1 MSVVPT
7 RRVFVQVRLKL
18 HRNFSVHHAKMGLRI
33 RWTRNS
39 IIPWITN
46 RSGHGAKMEAATID
60 KVWEADRLDRRQDAD
75 FLYNFI
81 TGEISKRKSREK
93 RSSYSLNIDAQWGGG
108 KSFFLERFGK
118 QAEMRGHVVAYV
130 NAWKDDHVGDPYIA
144 IMAAIDRA
152 FAPHVKKDS
161 AVKTAWKTVKSNG
174 GRIAVK
180 AAGGAIRS
188 LAKKHFDITADDILG
203 EDADQSLVSEAA
215 EAAIESSIETGAA
228 EIDKLFDRT
237 LEALI
242 GQFQKADK
250 AIQTFREKLA
260 AAVDALDKSGKKA
273 PFFVL
278 VDELDRC
285 RPSYAV
291 QLLERI
297 KHLFEVDGVA
307 FVFATNSQQLQHS
320 IAGAYGQGFD
330 GFTYLKRF
338 FERTYIFGAVSAKRR
353 IEDLCANF
361 DSKKVRVPEDDMV
374 EFLTSGCTSYG
385 LDLRAVEQVL
395 EMIEVTVSAWP
406 HKLPLDLVLLFPLCV
421 TFYRQGEL
429 SWAAAQ
435 RNLPTGWYMGSILTM
450 HRDGVQLDHRISI
463 HRAFSSAIDRFESME
478 KIMKN
483 RHSSDDDRTEEYVYR
498 TFSPEWNG
506 VTIARSAPSIQTGLL
521 DLVANAGGLIE
532 TTQSQ
537 RDS

>member
-1 MSVVPT
+1 
-7 RRVFVQVRLKL
+7 
-18 HRNFSVHHAKMGLRI
+18 
-33 RWTRNS
+33 
-39 IIPWITN
+39 
-46 RSGHGAKMEAATID
+46 MEAKTTEQIWD
-60 KVWEADRLDRRQDAD
+60 ADRLDRRQKAD

-81 TGEISKRKSREK
+81 VGEVAKRKRLGR
-93 RSSYSLNIDAQWGGG
+93 RSSYSLNIDAEWGGG

-118 QAEMRGHVVAYV
+118 QAEAEGHVVASV
-130 NAWKDDHVGDPYIA
+130 NAWKDDHAGDPYIA

-161 AVKTAWKTVKSNG
+161 SVKTAWKSVKSNG

-215 EAAIESSIETGAA
+215 EAAIKSSIETGAG
-228 EIDKLFDRT
+228 EIEKLFDRT

-260 AAVDALDKSGKKA
+260 AAVEALDKSGKKA
-273 PFFVL
+273 PLFIL
-278 VDELDRC
+278 IDELDRC

-291 QLLERI
+291 HLLERI

-320 IAGAYGQGFD
+320 IAGAYGQGFN
-330 GFTYLKRF
+330 GFAYLKRF
-338 FERTYIFGAVSAKRR
+338 FDRTYIFGPVSAKRR
-353 IEDLCANF
+353 IEDLCVTIDNR
-361 DSKKVRVPEDDMV
+361 KVRAPDDDMV
-374 EFLTSGCTSYG
+374 EFLASGCTAYG
-385 LDLRAVEQVL
+385 LDLRAIEQVL

-406 HKLPLDLVLLFPLCV
+406 HKIPLDLMLLLPLCV
-421 TFYRQGEL
+421 AFYRTGEL

-435 RNLPTGWYMGSILTM
+435 GNLPNAWYIGTIVVM
-450 HRDGVQLDHRISI
+450 HRDGVQVDRRISI
-463 HRAFSSAIDRFESME
+463 NRAFSSAIDRFESME

-483 RHSSDDDRTEEYVYR
+483 RHSSAEDRTEDYVSG

>member
-1 MSVVPT
+1 
-7 RRVFVQVRLKL
+7 
-18 HRNFSVHHAKMGLRI
+18 
-33 RWTRNS
+33 
-39 IIPWITN
+39 
-46 RSGHGAKMEAATID
+46 MEAKTTEQI
-60 KVWEADRLDRRQDAD
+60 WEADRLDRRQKAD

-81 TGEISKRKSREK
+81 VGEVAKRKRLGR
-93 RSSYSLNIDAQWGGG
+93 RSSYSLNIDAEWGGG

-118 QAEMRGHVVAYV
+118 QAELEGHVVAYV
-130 NAWKDDHVGDPYIA
+130 NAWKDDHAGDPYIA

-188 LAKKHFDITADDILG
+188 LAKKHFDITADDILAD
-203 EDADQSLVSEAA
+203 DADHSLVSEAA
-215 EAAIESSIETGAA
+215 EAAIDSSIETGVA

-242 GQFQKADK
+242 GQFQKTDK

-260 AAVDALDKSGKKA
+260 AAVAALDKSGKKA

-291 QLLERI
+291 HLLERI

-338 FERTYIFGAVSAKRR
+338 FDRTYIFSAVSAKRR
-353 IEDLCANF
+353 IEELCATI
-361 DSKKVRVPEDDMV
+361 DSKKVRVPDDDMV
-374 EFLTSGCTSYG
+374 EFITSGCTSYG
-385 LDLRAVEQVL
+385 LDLRAIEQVL

-406 HKLPLDLVLLFPLCV
+406 HKIPLDLVLLFPLCV
-421 TFYRQGEL
+421 AFYRTGEL
-429 SWAAAQ
+429 DWAAAQ
-435 RNLPTGWYMGSILTM
+435 RSVPSSWFIGQTFMQ
-450 HRDGVQLDHRISI
+450 RDGSQVDRRINI
-463 HRAFSSAIDRFESME
+463 HRAFGSAITLFDSMD
-478 KIMKN
+478 KIMRN
-483 RHSSDDDRTEEYVYR
+483 RNSAADDRTADYVHGV
-498 TFSPEWNG
+498 FSPEWNG
-506 VTIARSAPSIQTGLL
+506 VSVLRTAPSIQTGLL
-521 DLVANAGGLIE
+521 DLVANAGGLVTPNKDGSE
-532 TTQSQ
+532 AA
-537 RDS
+537 

>member
-1 MSVVPT
+1 MRTMVKTETVEQIWS
-7 RRVFVQVRLKL
+7 
-18 HRNFSVHHAKMGLRI
+18 
-33 RWTRNS
+33 
-39 IIPWITN
+39 
-46 RSGHGAKMEAATID
+46 
-60 KVWEADRLDRRQDAD
+60 ADLLDRRQDAD

-81 TGEISKRKSREK
+81 TGEISKRKSRGK

-118 QAEMRGHVVAYV
+118 QAVMRGHVVAYV

-152 FAPHVKKDS
+152 FAPHVKKDG

-174 GRIAVK
+174 GRIAIK

-203 EDADQSLVSEAA
+203 ADQSLVSEAA
-215 EAAIESSIETGAA
+215 EAAIDGSIETGAA

-260 AAVDALDKSGKKA
+260 GAVDALDKSGKKA

-285 RPSYAV
+285 RPAYAV
-291 QLLERI
+291 HLLERI

-338 FERTYIFGAVSAKRR
+338 FDRTYVFSEISPKRR
-353 IEDLCANF
+353 VEELCSLIDTAKADVPYDDIVEFISSGFSAYDLNLRA
-361 DSKKVRVPEDDMV
+361 SEQILEMV
-374 EFLTSGCTSYG
+374 E
-385 LDLRAVEQVL
+385 
-395 EMIEVTVSAWP
+395 VTISAWP
-406 HKLPLDLVLLFPLCV
+406 HEIPIEMLLLFPVCV
-421 TFYRQGEL
+421 SFYNCGIVDWQIARDKMPN
-429 SWAAAQ
+429 SWLLGDTKWAF
-435 RNLPTGWYMGSILTM
+435 NVK
-450 HRDGVQLDHRISI
+450 D
-463 HRAFSSAIDRFESME
+463 AFS
-478 KIMKN
+478 
-483 RHSSDDDRTEEYVYR
+483 
-498 TFSPEWNG
+498 
-506 VTIARSAPSIQTGLL
+506 IAASQFLEPVKFQQFVNSTGEGPIKSYLARAYGREFGSWETANEPSIQQEIGK
-521 DLVANAGGLIE
+521 LVANAGRLMQPGLG
-532 TTQSQ
+532 SQ
-537 RDS
+537 QPA

>member
-1 MSVVPT
+1 M
-7 RRVFVQVRLKL
+7 
-18 HRNFSVHHAKMGLRI
+18 
-33 RWTRNS
+33 
-39 IIPWITN
+39 
-46 RSGHGAKMEAATID
+46 ATETLEQI
-60 KVWEADRLDRRQDAD
+60 WGADRLDRRQDAD

-81 TGEISKRKSREK
+81 TGEISKRKTRGK

-118 QAEMRGHVVAYV
+118 QAELRGHVVAYV

-161 AVKTAWKTVKSNG
+161 AVKTAWRTVKSNG
-174 GRIAVK
+174 GRIAIK
-180 AAGGAIRS
+180 AAGGAIKS

-203 EDADQSLVSEAA
+203 QDADQSLVSEAA
-215 EAAIESSIETGAA
+215 EAAIDSSIETGAA

-250 AIQTFREKLA
+250 AIQIFREKLA
-260 AAVDALDKSGKKA
+260 AAVEALDKSGKKA

-291 QLLERI
+291 HLLERI

-307 FVFATNSQQLQHS
+307 FVFATNSQQLRHS

-338 FERTYIFGAVSAKRR
+338 FDRTYIFRAVSAKKR
-353 IEDLCANF
+353 IEELCAAI
-361 DSKKVRVPEDDMV
+361 DERKIRVPDDDMV
-374 EFLTSGCTSYG
+374 EFIATGCTSYA
-385 LDLRAVEQVL
+385 LDLRAIEQVL
-395 EMIEVTVSAWP
+395 EMVEVTVSVWP
-406 HKLPLDLVLLFPLCV
+406 HRLPLDMVLLFPLCV
-421 TFYRQGEL
+421 TFYRTGEL
-429 SWAAAQ
+429 DWVI
-435 RNLPTGWYMGSILTM
+435 T
-450 HRDGVQLDHRISI
+450 RDGLPHDWHSGITLINRAGDRVDRRINVYQ
-463 HRAFSSAIDRFESME
+463 AFARAIDRFDSME

-483 RHSSDDDRTEEYVYR
+483 RNSSHDDRTEDYVR
-498 TFSPEWNG
+498 DIFSPEYNG
-506 VTIARSAPSIQTGLL
+506 LSVSRTSPSIQTGLL
-521 DLVANAGGLIE
+521 DLVANAGGLIAPD
-532 TTQSQ
+532 Q
-537 RDS
+537 DG